1 MAQDIFGG
9 IVGDVLRGGD
19 PTRRLEQQARRE
31 AQRAARDA
39 MTPDTVQSE
48 LREETV
54 EQRRDGNN
62 TLTGRE
68 MQDLLRVAERTGATI
83 EMQPGRDEGTY
94 VFTVNGRDRTA
105 PLDVSP
111 EALAVAQQSPL
122 VEIAQPRTA
131 PGQQADR
138 MRMNFA
144 PEADTQSRS
153 TREGVTS
160 VFLNVVTLQEEG
172 VAKATE
178 NARNIVNDMRNLVG
192 SDDRVEITERIRI
205 GAGGKYIDIP
215 PGNYTAET
223 LMRTMAD
230 QIGLSNEL
238 RAYTREAAN
247 PTPVVNEPS
256 PAAPAP
262 AVPTQATP
270 AAPAAPSLQVDPTVF
285 SGDDSVTGG
294 DRPASAAPNVTP
306 TTDAPAAPQT
316 AAPTTAA
323 PATPE
328 PAAATPTYTQQQLLD
343 MGKEVTAAVT
353 AGGADARAVEAFLG
367 NRGNGDGKLS
377 ETEATAALN
386 RMQALNFSPEGRAQ
400 LAELSR
406 ALQGQG
412 VSGGDS
418 IAGGEQQAPRAT
430 QVAMVETGRGGGV
443 TF

>member
-1 MAQDIFGG
+1 MAQDILGG

-39 MTPDTVQSE
+39 ATPDTVQSE

-54 EQRRDGNN
+54 EQRRDRNN

-131 PGQQADR
+131 PSRATAAPQQTQADHIGMLATLATADGLDSPGER
-138 MRMNFA
+138 LRYTQELQSMTGRDGKITIAQEYHTRINNAMVDIPAGQYTPAQFGVLVARESGIRGDDLTELETSLRRSFNEPAPRAQAASPEPVIMGIHPDFA
-144 PEADTQSRS
+144 NPS
-153 TREGVTS
+153 TR
-160 VFLNVVTLQEEG
+160 
-172 VAKATE
+172 
-178 NARNIVNDMRNLVG
+178 
-192 SDDRVEITERIRI
+192 
-205 GAGGKYIDIP
+205 
-215 PGNYTAET
+215 
-223 LMRTMAD
+223 
-230 QIGLSNEL
+230 
-238 RAYTREAAN
+238 
-247 PTPVVNEPS
+247 
-256 PAAPAP
+256 PAP
-262 AVPTQATP
+262 ATN
-270 AAPAAPSLQVDPTVF
+270 APRLEVDPTVF
-285 SGDDSVTGG
+285 SGDDRVTGG
-294 DRPASAAPNVTP
+294 DRPAPAA
-306 TTDAPAAPQT
+306 APAAPT
-316 AAPTTAA
+316 VAPTREAPAAPTAA
-323 PATPE
+323 E
-328 PAAATPTYTQQQLLD
+328 PAAPVQTYTQQQLLD

-367 NRGNGDGKLS
+367 NRADSNGQLS

-430 QVAMVETGRGGGV
+430 QVAMAETGRSGGV